1 MTLRPGKY
9 EWIKATEAKCEKCNR
24 RLSRVKQDE
33 VIYEVCPSFVS
44 EYPFNVCPHQDW
56 DIHFV
61 PDKHGAQGRYER
73 RRKA

>member
-9 EWIKATEAKCEKCNR
+9 EWIKAAEAKCERCNR
-24 RLSRVKQDE
+24 RLSRVKQDG

-61 PDKHGAQGRYER
+61 PNKHGAQGRYER